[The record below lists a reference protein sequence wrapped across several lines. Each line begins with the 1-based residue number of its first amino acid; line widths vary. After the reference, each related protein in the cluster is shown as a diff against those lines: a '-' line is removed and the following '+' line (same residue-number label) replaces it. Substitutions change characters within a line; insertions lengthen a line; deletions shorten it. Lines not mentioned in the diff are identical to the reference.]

1 VHAGKEIFYIPN
13 LVSIFRLVLLI
24 PVCYLL
30 LEHFESKNTL
40 IIILVLC
47 MYFSDL
53 LDGFL
58 ARRLN
63 QISEAGKIIDPLADK
78 ISVAAITLILIVL
91 GKIPLWFALIVL
103 IRDVLIFSFGL
114 YLNKKRDV
122 RLMSNI
128 PGKLAVFTIG
138 LVLLLAIVNTGLSRD
153 IMTYMIFIS
162 LALIIYSSYLY
173 FIRFRKAITI

>member
-1 VHAGKEIFYIPN
+1 
-13 LVSIFRLVLLI
+13 
-24 PVCYLL
+24 
-30 LEHFESKNTL
+30 
-40 IIILVLC
+40 

>member
-1 VHAGKEIFYIPN
+1 
-13 LVSIFRLVLLI
+13 
-24 PVCYLL
+24 
-30 LEHFESKNTL
+30 
-40 IIILVLC
+40 

-114 YLNKKRDV
+114 YLNKKKDV

-153 IMTYMIFIS
+153 IMTYMIFVS

-173 FIRFRKAITI
+173 FVRFRKAITV